1 MQAMILREQGA
12 SPHPASPRGRPPL
25 IRSLWPN
32 LIWPSLKRRDLGAAG
47 LLGRLI
53 HWTGVIAAGLCVLL
67 AAEFAVEGWATHL
80 SRSLVVAALA
90 LTFGTRGLRYL
101 LARE

>member
-1 MQAMILREQGA
+1 M
-12 SPHPASPRGRPPL
+12 

>member
-1 MQAMILREQGA
+1 
-12 SPHPASPRGRPPL
+12 L

-32 LIWPSLKRRDLGAAG
+32 LLWPSLKRRDLGAAG

-53 HWTGVIAAGLCVLL
+53 HWAGVIAAGLCALL

-80 SRSLVVAALA
+80 SRSLMVAALA